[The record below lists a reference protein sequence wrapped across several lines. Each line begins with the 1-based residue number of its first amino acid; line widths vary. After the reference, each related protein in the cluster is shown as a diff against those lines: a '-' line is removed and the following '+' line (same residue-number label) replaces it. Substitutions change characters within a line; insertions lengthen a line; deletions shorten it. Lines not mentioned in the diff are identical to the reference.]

1 MDVRERQSQAAQIEV
16 LIQEMA
22 AFPDP
27 QVRAKTEEL
36 LHALLEMYGA
46 SLKRML
52 EITDQVE
59 AAGQSLIDTFAQD
72 ELVGA
77 LMLLYGLHPMGL
89 EERVH
94 QALDKVRSSVKS
106 QGGTIEL
113 LRIEQ
118 GIAYLRLAGSCH
130 GCAASTDALKQR
142 IESALYGAA
151 PDLDEIRIEGDDVPQ
166 PAPKPVKFLPTRKR
180 KENAP
185 TAEGASAQPGQE
197 KSQATVSGTR

>member
-1 MDVRERQSQAAQIEV
+1 
-16 LIQEMA
+16 
-22 AFPDP
+22 
-27 QVRAKTEEL
+27 
-36 LHALLEMYGA
+36 
-46 SLKRML
+46 
-52 EITDQVE
+52 
-59 AAGQSLIDTFAQD
+59 
-72 ELVGA
+72 
-77 LMLLYGLHPMGL
+77 MLLYGLHPMGL

-166 PAPKPVKFLPTRKR
+166 PAPKPVKFLPTRRR

-185 TAEGASAQPGQE
+185 TAEGASAQPSQE

>member
-1 MDVRERQSQAAQIEV
+1 MDVRERQNQAAQIEV
-16 LIQEMA
+16 LIQEVA

-52 EITDQVE
+52 EMTDQAEV
-59 AAGQSLIDTFAQD
+59 AGQSLIETFTQD
-72 ELVGA
+72 ELVGS

-89 EERVH
+89 EERVR
-94 QALDKVRSSVKS
+94 QALDKVRPSV
-106 QGGTIEL
+106 QGGTVEL

-118 GIAYLRLAGSCH
+118 DIAYLQLAGSCH
-130 GCAASTDALKQR
+130 SCAASTGALKQR
-142 IESALYGAA
+142 IESAIYGAA
-151 PDLDEIRIEGDDVPQ
+151 PDLDEIRIEGDDAPQ

-185 TAEGASAQPGQE
+185 IAEEASAQSGQE